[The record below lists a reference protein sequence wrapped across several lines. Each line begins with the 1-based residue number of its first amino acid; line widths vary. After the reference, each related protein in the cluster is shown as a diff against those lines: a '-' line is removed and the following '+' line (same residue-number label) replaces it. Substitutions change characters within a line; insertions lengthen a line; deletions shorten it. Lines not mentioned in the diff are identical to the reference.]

1 MNVYIYIRRVYLE
14 IDEIGYLFAGRNQLL
29 IGIHNCLMKIWMA
42 HITAVHKK
50 ILVRTFLTGCLR
62 LCHKTGNFYHRRV
75 YIHRKQLLVQ
85 LLTEYGENALAQRH
99 DRQIEQL
106 RIITIQIESNIRM
119 HQGYALKLGKNIA

>member
-1 MNVYIYIRRVYLE
+1 
-14 IDEIGYLFAGRNQLL
+14 
-29 IGIHNCLMKIWMA
+29 
-42 HITAVHKK
+42 
-50 ILVRTFLTGCLR
+50 VRTFLTGCFR

>member
-1 MNVYIYIRRVYLE
+1 MDGAYN
-14 IDEIGYLFAGRNQLL
+14 GRSQ
-29 IGIHNCLMKIWMA
+29 
-42 HITAVHKK
+42 K

-99 DRQIEQL
+99 DR
-106 RIITIQIESNIRM
+106 
-119 HQGYALKLGKNIA
+119 